1 MSDDTGT
8 SWQGS
13 QLGAAPGRSAVP
25 GAMRPETGRP
35 NACSVPRYRLGP
47 VVIDAID
54 REHLLSLVTTACR
67 TGTGLTVGNVNAH
80 CFELL
85 FRDEKF
91 AEVFAKM
98 DVVFCDGYGAKLG
111 LRLLGAQVAERMT
124 PPDFIDALFGQLARS
139 GGRVF
144 LLGDE
149 PAVVEKMVCAVD
161 SRFPGL
167 VAGAHHGFF
176 TVEDEMEL
184 EETIRA
190 SGASLVLV
198 GMGMPRQEEWI
209 MRSRDS
215 LPRCSMMAV
224 GALFRWY
231 TNTERRGPRWLTDFG
246 FEWFCRLVM
255 QPRRVAHR
263 YLIGLPQFG
272 WRVVRLWLAG
282 QRAIRI

>member
-1 MSDDTGT
+1 
-8 SWQGS
+8 
-13 QLGAAPGRSAVP
+13 
-25 GAMRPETGRP
+25 
-35 NACSVPRYRLGP
+35 

-54 REHLLSLVTTACR
+54 RKQLLALVAAACR
-67 TGTGLTVGNVNAH
+67 GRTGLTVGHVNAY

-85 FRDEKF
+85 FRDERF
-91 AEVFAKM
+91 AQLFAKM

-111 LRLLGAQVAERMT
+111 LRLLGARVAERMT
-124 PPDFIDALFGQLARS
+124 PPDFIDHLFSSLADL
-139 GGRVF
+139 GERVF
-144 LLGDE
+144 FLGDE
-149 PAVVEKMVCAVD
+149 PAVVERMARAVD

-176 TVEDEMEL
+176 RIEDEMEL
-184 EETIRA
+184 VETIRT

-231 TNTERRGPRWLTDFG
+231 TQTEWRGPKWLTDYG
-246 FEWFCRLVM
+246 FEWLCRLVV
-255 QPRRVAHR
+255 QPRRVARR
-263 YLIGLPQFG
+263 YFIGLPQFAA
-272 WRVVRLWLAG
+272 RVAG
-282 QRAIRI
+282 LLMSGCRAEVE